1 MAHLDTPMTTSL
13 PALPSRRALER
24 AAMGVAWLSLLVAPI
39 TLWLG
44 HMGTRLNWRTTH
56 ISWYAARAPQ
66 GDWVTLTMALVIVA
80 MVAAA
85 SQLSRGLRPRWWSW
99 ALSLLFL
106 AAAFGLGVLA
116 YHEVDVARGAHNR
129 GLLLFFVAASL
140 GLFLSGLTAS
150 LMRRGWAQRL
160 VGLAVSMSAAL
171 SVGVYTRWLGLDLHR
186 GVRQRLAFLC
196 MWCAALGLLWLVSVT
211 QAQRS
216 QVTAA
221 RSEVSSR

>member
-1 MAHLDTPMTTSL
+1 MEHLNAPLTTPR

-24 AAMGVAWLSLLVAPI
+24 AAIGAAWLSLLVAPI
-39 TLWLG
+39 TLWVG
-44 HMGTRLNWRTTH
+44 HMGSRLNWRTTH

-66 GDWVTLTMALVIVA
+66 GDWITLTMALIVVA

-85 SQLSRGLRPRWWSW
+85 SQLPRGLRPRWWSW
-99 ALSLLFL
+99 VLSLVFL

-150 LMRRGWAQRL
+150 LMRRGWGQRL
-160 VGLAVSMSAAL
+160 VSLAVSMSAAL

-196 MWCAALGLLWLVSVT
+196 MWCAALGLLGLISIAGSPRTVAPEASD
-211 QAQRS
+211 RP
-216 QVTAA
+216 
-221 RSEVSSR
+221 RG